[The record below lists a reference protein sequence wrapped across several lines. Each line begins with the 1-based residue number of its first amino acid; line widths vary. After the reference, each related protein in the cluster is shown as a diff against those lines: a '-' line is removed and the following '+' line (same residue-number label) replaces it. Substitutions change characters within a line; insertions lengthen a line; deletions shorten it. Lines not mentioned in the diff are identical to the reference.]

1 MVNLLDSLL
10 QVSLKSLTENTTL
23 LFVRRKLNNLFLMF
37 SLINVLTRV

>member
-10 QVSLKSLTENTTL
+10 QVSLKSLTEYTTL